1 MNETTPPA
9 EVDPIEIKQILEM
22 IPHRYPLL
30 LVDKVKDVV
39 SGESATG
46 IKNVTMNEPQF
57 QGHFPGHPVMPGVM
71 IVESM
76 AQTSAVLVVKT
87 LGDAGLNK
95 LVYFMSIEN
104 AKFRKPVTPGDR
116 MYIQITK
123 DRQRGNVG
131 RFNGKAIVDDA
142 VCAEALFTARI
153 VDPED
158 A

>member
-39 SGESATG
+39 IGESATG

-95 LVYFMSIEN
+95 LVYFMSI
-104 AKFRKPVTPGDR
+104 
-116 MYIQITK
+116 
-123 DRQRGNVG
+123 
-131 RFNGKAIVDDA
+131 
-142 VCAEALFTARI
+142 
-153 VDPED
+153 
-158 A
+158 